1 MLQDA
6 VSEGKTDF
14 VRLLLEHGC
23 GLANPFG
30 LKLNN
35 FYCRVD
41 ATVATD
47 EKGETPNE
55 IVWNTLFW
63 TDEDSGMERNFTEIA
78 GLLCEATGEF
88 SDDMKLRRLWEAM
101 YEEDKYDGMEHFSE
115 ILSSLSPEM
124 VSFKLLDISVQLD
137 SYNSSPPSPLKISII
152 IITGFG
158 RSAAQL

>member
-47 EKGETPNE
+47 EKGETPLE
-55 IVWNTLFW
+55 IVWNILFW

-88 SDDMKLRRLWEAM
+88 SDNMKLRRLLEAT

-115 ILSSLSPEM
+115 ILSSLSPEL
-124 VSFKLLDISVQLD
+124 VSFKLIDIGVRWDFNYSRHPPENVCNHLDPQ
-137 SYNSSPPSPLKISII
+137 
-152 IITGFG
+152 
-158 RSAAQL
+158 

>member
-88 SDDMKLRRLWEAM
+88 SDDMKLRRLLEAM

-124 VSFKLLDISVQLD
+124 VSFKLIDISVRWD
-137 SYNSSPPSPLKISII
+137 FNYSRHPP
-152 IITGFG
+152 
-158 RSAAQL
+158 